1 MSYWSIGS
9 CVWSGFNEFSEIWWY
24 SVSWVSSL
32 VLIILFCKCND
43 CSVLILTQKQ
53 CSRVVVIIVIFNF
66 EWVCS
71 AMSCELV
78 LNTLQGDFITL
89 EVLMDNTV
97 GELKAML
104 LDYKTEDPI
113 ERQIIT
119 VELLQDCSIMEMDD
133 SQELGKTGLLEAE
146 ARATVIYEIN
156 KVEAATQAEVE
167 TQGLFHLNIPPD
179 LTTISGSV
187 FQECKHLV
195 SVALTQSVT
204 HIGDYAFTGCSSLSS
219 ITLGDSV
226 THVGQGAFEGCSS
239 LSSITFGDSLTHWGR
254 CLSTLRVS

>member
-1 MSYWSIGS
+1 MDYVRLFWGLWTRWTNSDYVWFLRLLSDSTKTEEYNRNIDYRYRYIIYAGSTQFMGDSAKSMCHIDLGS

-24 SVSWVSSL
+24 SVSWVSSF
-32 VLIILFCKCND
+32 VLIILSCKCND

-53 CSRVVVIIVIFNF
+53 GSKVVVIIVIFDF

-89 EVLMDNTV
+89 EVLMDSTV

-119 VELLQDCSIMEMDD
+119 VELLQDCSIASTSAPPSWHLRALAEKARRQMT
-133 SQELGKTGLLEAE
+133 LKRKKRNTLPGLP
-146 ARATVIYEIN
+146 
-156 KVEAATQAEVE
+156 K
-167 TQGLFHLNIPPD
+167 P
-179 LTTISGSV
+179 S
-187 FQECKHLV
+187 
-195 SVALTQSVT
+195 
-204 HIGDYAFTGCSSLSS
+204 IGWLRWY
-219 ITLGDSV
+219 
-226 THVGQGAFEGCSS
+226 
-239 LSSITFGDSLTHWGR
+239 TFG
-254 CLSTLRVS
+254 VSAQLVVAIQAIS